1 VRAALAVA
9 RQPHGDYVPAI
20 QTISTVAEAVEYWLE
35 NRHGE
40 VRSSTYKSYRQACAY
55 IVGPLLI
62 GTPMERQYF
71 ARRGTKRPNA
81 ELIEMLGSTNIQD
94 LTTSQI
100 RAWHKILTT
109 QVGNHTA
116 NVAKKFLR
124 AALSLA
130 AEDFQLPMPP
140 MPTRLGRGQAKSKKL
155 ILTPEQVG
163 VLLNAAI
170 SDKRHGIYYAFPFLT
185 GVRPSEQ
192 LALLWQDIDLQKG
205 IINIRRTQEPNGK
218 VIELTKTLASVREI
232 PVSPLLRIML
242 SEWRAICPE
251 GRPNDCRVFPCLG
264 RAAFKTDKK
273 RGRPLLYTNFI
284 NTYWRPAFLTLGLP
298 IVTPHSARH
307 AFISTLQAK
316 GIEVGLVA
324 KLAGHADPAIT
335 LSVYTQAVRGGEDA
349 IQQLERAYRRDPPT
363 TGDAI

>member
-1 VRAALAVA
+1 VSTF
-9 RQPHGDYVPAI
+9 QM
-20 QTISTVAEAVEYWLE
+20 ISTVAEATEYWLE
-35 NRHGE
+35 NRKGE
-40 VRSSTYKSYRQACAY
+40 VRSSTFKSYRQACAY
-55 IVGPLLI
+55 IVGPLLV
-62 GTPMERQYF
+62 GTRMERQYF
-71 ARRGTKRPNA
+71 SRRGTKQPNA
-81 ELIEMLGSTNIQD
+81 ELIEMLGSVNISD

-100 RAWHKILTT
+100 RAWHKTLIA

-130 AEDFQLPMPP
+130 AEDFRLPMPP
-140 MPTRLGRGQAKSKKL
+140 MPTRLGRGHPKSKKL

-163 VLLNAAI
+163 VLLNAATN
-170 SDKRHGIYYAFPFLT
+170 DKRFGIYYAFPFLT

-192 LALLWQDIDLQKG
+192 LALAWQDVDLQKG

-242 SEWRAICPE
+242 SNWRNICPE
-251 GRPNDCRVFPCLG
+251 GDPNDFRVFPCLG
-264 RAAFKTDKK
+264 RAAFKEDKK

-284 NTYWRPAFLTLGLP
+284 NTYWRPVFLALGLP
-298 IVTPHSARH
+298 VVTPHSARH

-349 IQQLERAYRRDPPT
+349 VQELESAYRHGCT
-363 TGDAI
+363 VAGDTI